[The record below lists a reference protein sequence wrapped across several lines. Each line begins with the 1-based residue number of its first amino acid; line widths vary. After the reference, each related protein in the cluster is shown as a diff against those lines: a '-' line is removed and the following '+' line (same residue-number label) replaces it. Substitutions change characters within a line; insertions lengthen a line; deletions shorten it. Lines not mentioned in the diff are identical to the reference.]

1 MYYLHAKVI
10 GVTQPTIAV
19 GLTERFSC
27 GQEEKKKSTYS
38 RERGKKSE
46 TEDAEDVLLMC
57 PESPRESAADHKR
70 LCLSLSMW

>member
-1 MYYLHAKVI
+1 MCYLHAKVI

-27 GQEEKKKSTYS
+27 GQEEKKNPRTAEK
-38 RERGKKSE
+38 GGGKSE